1 VLRDK
6 TKASRRM
13 KESKP
18 HSEQPPPTPSVT
30 PAAPAADVALIHGV
44 SPNGAVH
51 IIRKRGDRL
60 EAGALTPLREGE
72 PIQGEVVSL
81 RPRPG
86 CPVLCDVD
94 VHYAPPQPSSAAPP
108 SLGHKGPAL
117 VASDRYRD
125 NWDSIW
131 NRKKNEAL
139 N

>member
-1 VLRDK
+1 
-6 TKASRRM
+6 M

-18 HSEQPPPTPSVT
+18 HPETPPPTPSVT

-60 EAGALTPLREGE
+60 EAGSLTPLREGA
-72 PIQGEVVSL
+72 PISGEVVSL
-81 RPRPG
+81 RPRPS

-94 VHYAPPQPSSAAPP
+94 VLYAPPQPSGAAPSAAPP
-108 SLGHKGPAL
+108 ALGHKGPAL
-117 VASDRYRD
+117 VASDQYRD

-131 NRKKNEAL
+131 NRKKSEAL